1 MDNQDELQELDLE
14 AIMREFHDPS
24 KDLPPEEPE
33 AEESTEAAEEA
44 PAEALADA
52 GAEDVPAAP
61 EVPED
66 ETPVP
71 DSMEELDIGQISP
84 EEDAGEEAAAD
95 PTATVRIDDISDVHA
110 EAAEDSAAGEEPAAE
125 DGSENPEEPPAQPEY
140 PRFPYLLPV
149 CKSCGW
155 QV

>member
-33 AEESTEAAEEA
+33 AAESTEAAEEA

-71 DSMEELDIGQISP
+71 DSMKELDIGIPPPPSALMIFPMFTLKLPKTVLP
-84 EEDAGEEAAAD
+84 ERNPPPKTAAKTRRSL
-95 PTATVRIDDISDVHA
+95 PPSRKRNPFPSLPGPIC
-110 EAAEDSAAGEEPAAE
+110 
-125 DGSENPEEPPAQPEY
+125 GS
-140 PRFPYLLPV
+140 
-149 CKSCGW
+149 
-155 QV
+155 